1 MTETTYF
8 IDKDRVIAYLRL
20 IAEREE
26 LPIEVLSEYPSVDDR
41 VSYGIYVNSIN
52 SVDRTPYKLGIQP
65 CGSIYIVTDQL
76 QILYVSVQNDR
87 QAPAMIDAIQSLAG
101 DTAFW
106 NGYHEV
112 DYTQDVTIGARSQI
126 RTYTF
131 NLKRLDFNTA

>member
-1 MTETTYF
+1 MNETTYF

>member
-1 MTETTYF
+1 MSTTYF
-8 IDKDRVIAYLRL
+8 IDKDRVIEYLRL
-20 IAEREE
+20 VAEQED
-26 LPIEVLSEYPSVDDR
+26 LPVEVLDTYPSVDDN

-52 SVDRTPYKLGIQP
+52 AIDRSPYKLALQP
-65 CGSIYIVTDQL
+65 CGAIYIVTDQL

-87 QAPAMIDAIQSLAG
+87 QAPALIDAIQSLAG
-101 DTAFW
+101 DTKFW